1 MFIVLEL
8 FNFVYKKHVHKNSSY
23 INLKTKPKSQLLK
36 YYKYFKILEYLWTAH
51 AFTVPSRLNDAL
63 FALNYIGLDGYVQN
77 IHQSYIIIYSI
88 VRIKG
93 HTP

>member
-8 FNFVYKKHVHKNSSY
+8 FNFVYKKYVHKF
-23 INLKTKPKSQLLK
+23 NLKTKPKSELLK
-36 YYKYFKILEYLWTAH
+36 NYKYFKVLEYLWTAH
-51 AFTVPSRLNDAL
+51 TFTVPSRLNGAL

>member
-8 FNFVYKKHVHKNSSY
+8 FNFVYKKYVHKF
-23 INLKTKPKSQLLK
+23 NLKTKPKSELLK
-36 YYKYFKILEYLWTAH
+36 NYKYFKVLEYHWTAH
-51 AFTVPSRLNDAL
+51 AFTVPSRLNGAL

>member
-8 FNFVYKKHVHKNSSY
+8 FNFVYKKYVHKF
-23 INLKTKPKSQLLK
+23 NLKTKPKSELLK
-36 YYKYFKILEYLWTAH
+36 NYKYFKVLEYLWTAH
-51 AFTVPSRLNDAL
+51 AFIVPSRLNGAL

>member
-8 FNFVYKKHVHKNSSY
+8 FNFVYKKYVHKS
-23 INLKTKPKSQLLK
+23 NLKTKPKSELLK
-36 YYKYFKILEYLWTAH
+36 NYKYFKVLEYLWTAH
-51 AFTVPSRLNDAL
+51 AFTVPSRLNGAL

-77 IHQSYIIIYSI
+77 IHQSYIIIYSL